1 MKKIKLSNGTEVTMR
16 EPKVK
21 DMRLVNGIADELD
34 REVAMLVNLCE
45 MSEDEIDNL
54 SGKDFKKLDKALQDF
69 LS

>member
-21 DMRLVNGIADELD
+21 DMRAVNSIADEFE

-45 MSEDEIDNL
+45 MSEDELNDL
-54 SGKDFKKLDKALQDF
+54 SAKDFKKLDEALQGF